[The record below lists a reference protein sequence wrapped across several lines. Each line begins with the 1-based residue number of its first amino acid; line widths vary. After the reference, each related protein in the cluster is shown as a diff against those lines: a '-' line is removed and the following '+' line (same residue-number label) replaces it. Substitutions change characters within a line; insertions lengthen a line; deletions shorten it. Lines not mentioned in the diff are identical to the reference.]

1 MPSYF
6 QRYLKAENNF
16 AILNRKCFW
25 FFIEMDDQP
34 SPTFIEDAKSVGRKG
49 RGGGRGRS
57 PGKQRATPTPGTRRS
72 SRLHHDDVTTPD
84 ELMSDDDKHL
94 VTTFFVASVVF
105 TFFKKFFDIMAESL
119 DSIIHSTV

>member
-1 MPSYF
+1 
-6 QRYLKAENNF
+6 
-16 AILNRKCFW
+16 
-25 FFIEMDDQP
+25 MDDQP
-34 SPTFIEDAKSVGRKG
+34 SPTFIEDAKSVGKKG

-94 VTTFFVASVVF
+94 VTTFFVASVALRNSSISWQKVLTLLF
-105 TFFKKFFDIMAESL
+105 IQQYNYFKLWVLTYK
-119 DSIIHSTV
+119 